1 MSKRPRTEPP
11 TNGQEDIWGD
21 DFTYDEVNSIVNI
34 ESIASQSHFSVQSR
48 HVSLH
53 VPVNL
58 NNPGKQKDNQIREG
72 EIKNLKNKIKQL
84 EIQLSNT
91 KQENDDKF
99 KNMKN
104 IIDCKDTELKF
115 QQQEIT
121 ALKNKIK
128 EMKIINKIIP
138 QKNVSFS
145 CMKTGSNSTLL
156 HNASEHNLKKNISTQ
171 TIQTMN
177 NEQYLLIKDHFPE
190 INKSYEKLKKCLYP
204 DLFSIQNNQNDVK
217 NLSTIQDCH
226 IILAKLMVLET
237 FDEFQS
243 YSLIEMLFE
252 NCKHILESTIEILQ
266 ETIDDEDFVN
276 REKQL
281 IYSYLNLN
289 KQYLKNRFS
298 MFDLQFSHLLDC
310 ISVLTTISNIVPKIV
325 MNHTNN
331 LFQTFVHFLQIIG
344 SQSRTLEYV
353 SVIIALIRFLTNL
366 CSCNWDITK
375 QKQLDIYEIIK
386 EIVFCRPCI
395 NIIQELIHLLSKI
408 SIYTEITDNLCQL
421 STTKTFILSDRVS
434 TFTTGTCVLRVLCLQ
449 LELLKHSNNLI
460 INYLYFVNILLNS
473 THVPKWMHKMPN
485 KTCDC
490 TASFIEFTIQ
500 CLYIVF
506 NIYEKERES
515 YDIDLLKLVEEI
527 VENSYSILYRLGKL
541 DEEFRTHISKC
552 KGRYDV
558 IVRKIQKLEF
568 DKSNKFLVKELKKF
582 EFKSLTHS
590 QYNSSVIYEVFP
602 IDKPKFTQKSQYQFD
617 EPNKQIVEN
626 NK

>member
-34 ESIASQSHFSVQSR
+34 ESLASQSQF
-48 HVSLH
+48 
-53 VPVNL
+53 PVNL
-58 NNPGKQKDNQIREG
+58 NNPGNQRDSQIREG

-84 EIQLSNT
+84 EIQLYNT
-91 KQENDDKF
+91 KQEKDDKF
-99 KNMKN
+99 KTMKN

-115 QQQEIT
+115 QQQEMT

-128 EMKIINKIIP
+128 EMKVINKIVP

-156 HNASEHNLKKNISTQ
+156 HNASEHNTKKNVSTQ
-171 TIQTMN
+171 TQTKN
-177 NEQYLLIKDHFPE
+177 NEHLLLIRDNYPE
-190 INKSYEKLKKCLYP
+190 INKSYERLKKCLYP

-226 IILAKLMVLET
+226 LILAKLMVLET
-237 FDEFQS
+237 FDEIQS
-243 YSLIEMLFE
+243 YSLIELLVE
-252 NCKHILESTIEILQ
+252 NCKQILESTTEILQ
-266 ETIDDEDFVN
+266 ETIDEEDFVK

-281 IYSYLNLN
+281 IYSYLNLD
-289 KQYLKNRFS
+289 KLCLKNRFS

-310 ISVLTTISNIVPKIV
+310 ISVLTTISNVVPRIV

-353 SVIIALIRFLTNL
+353 SVIIALIKFLTNI

-375 QKQLDIYEIIK
+375 QKQLEIYDIIK

-395 NIIQELIHLLSKI
+395 NIVQELINLLSKI
-408 SIYTEITDNLCQL
+408 SIYTEITDSLCQL
-421 STTKTFILSDRVS
+421 SASNTFILSDRVS

-449 LELLKHSNNLI
+449 LELLKHSNHLI
-460 INYLYFVNILLNS
+460 TNYLYFVNILLNS
-473 THVPKWMHKMPN
+473 THVPRWMNKTPN

-490 TASFIEFTIQ
+490 TASFIELTIQ
-500 CLYIVF
+500 FLYIVF
-506 NIYEKERES
+506 HIYEKERES
-515 YDIDLLKLVEEI
+515 YDIDLLKLMEEI

-541 DEEFRTHISKC
+541 DEEFRSHISKC

-558 IVRKIQKLEF
+558 IIRKIQKLEF
-568 DKSNKFLVKELKKF
+568 GKSNKFLVKELKKF

-590 QYNSSVIYEVFP
+590 QCGSSITYEVFP

-617 EPNKQIVEN
+617 EPNKQISEN
-626 NK
+626 NV

>member
-34 ESIASQSHFSVQSR
+34 ESLASQSHFSV
-48 HVSLH
+48 
-53 VPVNL
+53 NL
-58 NNPGKQKDNQIREG
+58 NNPGNQRDSQIREG

-84 EIQLSNT
+84 EIQLYNT
-91 KQENDDKF
+91 KQEQDDKF
-99 KNMKN
+99 KALKN

-115 QQQEIT
+115 QQQETT

-128 EMKIINKIIP
+128 EMKIINKIVP

-156 HNASEHNLKKNISTQ
+156 HNASEHNTKKNVSTQ
-171 TIQTMN
+171 TFQITN
-177 NEQYLLIKDHFPE
+177 NEHYLLIRDNFPE

-226 IILAKLMVLET
+226 LILAKLMVLET
-237 FDEFQS
+237 FDEIQS
-243 YSLIEMLFE
+243 YSLIELLFE

-266 ETIDDEDFVN
+266 ETIDDEDFVK

-281 IYSYLNLN
+281 IYSYLHLN
-289 KQYLKNRFS
+289 KQCLKNRFS

-310 ISVLTTISNIVPKIV
+310 ISVLTTISNVVPRIV

-353 SVIIALIRFLTNL
+353 SVIIALIKFLTNL
-366 CSCNWDITK
+366 CSCNWNITK
-375 QKQLDIYEIIK
+375 QKQLDIYDIIK

-395 NIIQELIHLLSKI
+395 NIVQELINLLSKI
-408 SIYTEITDNLCQL
+408 SIYTEITDSLCQL
-421 STTKTFILSDRVS
+421 STPNTFILSDRVS

-449 LELLKHSNNLI
+449 LELLKHSNHLI
-460 INYLYFVNILLNS
+460 TNYLYFVNVLLNS
-473 THVPKWMHKMPN
+473 THVPRWMHKIPN

-490 TASFIEFTIQ
+490 TASFIELTIQ
-500 CLYIVF
+500 FLYIVF

-515 YDIDLLKLVEEI
+515 YDIDLLKLMEEI

-541 DEEFRTHISKC
+541 DEEFRSHISKC

-568 DKSNKFLVKELKKF
+568 GKSNTFLVKELKKF

-590 QYNSSVIYEVFP
+590 QYSSSVIYEVFP

-617 EPNKQIVEN
+617 EPNKQISEN
-626 NK
+626 NVWNN

>member
-34 ESIASQSHFSVQSR
+34 ESLASQSHF
-48 HVSLH
+48 
-53 VPVNL
+53 PGNL
-58 NNPGKQKDNQIREG
+58 NNPGNQRDSQIREG

-84 EIQLSNT
+84 EIQLYNT
-91 KQENDDKF
+91 KQEQDDKF
-99 KNMKN
+99 KTLKN

-115 QQQEIT
+115 QQQETT

-128 EMKIINKIIP
+128 EMKIITKIVP

-156 HNASEHNLKKNISTQ
+156 HSASEHNTKKNVSTQ
-171 TIQTMN
+171 TFQITN
-177 NEQYLLIKDHFPE
+177 NEHYLLIRDNFPE

-204 DLFSIQNNQNDVK
+204 DLFTIQNNQNDVK

-226 IILAKLMVLET
+226 LILAKLMVLET
-237 FDEFQS
+237 FDEIQS
-243 YSLIEMLFE
+243 HSLIELLFE
-252 NCKHILESTIEILQ
+252 NCKNILESTIEILQ
-266 ETIDDEDFVN
+266 DTIDDEDFVK

-281 IYSYLNLN
+281 IYSYLHLN
-289 KQYLKNRFS
+289 KQCLKNRFS

-310 ISVLTTISNIVPKIV
+310 ISVLTTISNVVPRIV

-344 SQSRTLEYV
+344 SQSRTMEYV
-353 SVIIALIRFLTNL
+353 SVIIALIKFLTNL
-366 CSCNWDITK
+366 CSCNWEITK
-375 QKQLDIYEIIK
+375 QKQLDIYDIIK

-395 NIIQELIHLLSKI
+395 NIVQELINLLSKM
-408 SIYTEITDNLCQL
+408 SIYTEITDSLCQL
-421 STTKTFILSDRVS
+421 STPNTFILSDRVS

-449 LELLKHSNNLI
+449 LELLKHSNHLI
-460 INYLYFVNILLNS
+460 TNYLYFVNVLLNS
-473 THVPKWMHKMPN
+473 THVPRWMHKIPN

-490 TASFIEFTIQ
+490 TASFIELTIQ
-500 CLYIVF
+500 FLYIVF

-515 YDIDLLKLVEEI
+515 YDIDLLKLMEEI
-527 VENSYSILYRLGKL
+527 VENSYSILYRLGKM
-541 DEEFRTHISKC
+541 DEEFRSHISKC

-568 DKSNKFLVKELKKF
+568 GKSNTFLVKELKKF

-590 QYNSSVIYEVFP
+590 QYSSSVIYEVFP

-617 EPNKQIVEN
+617 EPNKQVSEN
-626 NK
+626 NTWNN

>member
-1 MSKRPRTEPP
+1 MSKRPRTEPS

-34 ESIASQSHFSVQSR
+34 ESLASQSHFSV
-48 HVSLH
+48 SLNH
-53 VPVNL
+53 
-58 NNPGKQKDNQIREG
+58 PGKQKDNQIREG

-99 KNMKN
+99 KNMKH

-115 QQQEIT
+115 QQQEMT
-121 ALKNKIK
+121 SLKNKIK
-128 EMKIINKIIP
+128 EMKIINKNIP

-156 HNASEHNLKKNISTQ
+156 HNASEHNIKKNTST
-171 TIQTMN
+171 QTMN
-177 NEQYLLIKDHFPE
+177 NEQYLFIRDHFPE

-204 DLFSIQNNQNDVK
+204 DLLGIQSNQNDVRT
-217 NLSTIQDCH
+217 LSAIQDCH
-226 IILAKLMVLET
+226 LILAKLMVLET

-243 YSLIEMLFE
+243 YSLIELLFE
-252 NCKHILESTIEILQ
+252 NCKHILESTVEILQ
-266 ETIDDEDFVN
+266 ETIEDEDFVH

-281 IYSYLNLN
+281 IYNYLNLN

-310 ISVLTTISNIVPKIV
+310 ISVLTTISTIVPRII
-325 MNHTNN
+325 MNHSNN
-331 LFQTFVHFLQIIG
+331 LFQTVVQFLQLIG

-353 SVIIALIRFLTNL
+353 SVIIALIKFLTNL
-366 CSCNWDITK
+366 CSCNWEITK
-375 QKQLDIYEIIK
+375 QKQLDIYDIIK

-395 NIIQELIHLLSKI
+395 NIIRELINLLSKI

-421 STTKTFILSDRVS
+421 SDNLTPKTFILSDRIS

-449 LELLKHSNNLI
+449 LELLKHSNHLI
-460 INYLYFVNILLNS
+460 TNYLYFVYMLLNS
-473 THVPKWMHKMPN
+473 THVPKWMHKIPN

-490 TASFIEFTIQ
+490 TASFIDLTIQ
-500 CLYIVF
+500 CLYTVF
-506 NIYEKERES
+506 NIYEKGRES
-515 YDIDLLKLVEEI
+515 CDTDLLKLVEEI

-626 NK
+626 N

>member
-11 TNGQEDIWGD
+11 TNGHEDIWGD

-34 ESIASQSHFSVQSR
+34 ESLASQSHFSV
-48 HVSLH
+48 
-53 VPVNL
+53 NL
-58 NNPGKQKDNQIREG
+58 NNPGNQRDSQIREG

-84 EIQLSNT
+84 EIQLYNT
-91 KQENDDKF
+91 KQEQDDKF
-99 KNMKN
+99 KALKN
-104 IIDCKDTELKF
+104 IISCKDTELKF
-115 QQQEIT
+115 QQQETT

-128 EMKIINKIIP
+128 EMKIINKIVP

-156 HNASEHNLKKNISTQ
+156 HNASEHNTKKNVSTQ
-171 TIQTMN
+171 TFQITN
-177 NEQYLLIKDHFPE
+177 NEHYLLIRDNFPE

-226 IILAKLMVLET
+226 LILAKLMVLET
-237 FDEFQS
+237 FDEIQS
-243 YSLIEMLFE
+243 YSLIELLFE

-266 ETIDDEDFVN
+266 ETIDDEDFVK

-281 IYSYLNLN
+281 IYSYLHLN
-289 KQYLKNRFS
+289 KPCLKNRFS

-310 ISVLTTISNIVPKIV
+310 ISVLTTISNVVPRIV

-353 SVIIALIRFLTNL
+353 SVIIALIKFLTNL
-366 CSCNWDITK
+366 CSCNWNITK
-375 QKQLDIYEIIK
+375 QKQLDIYNIIK

-395 NIIQELIHLLSKI
+395 NIVQELINLLSKI
-408 SIYTEITDNLCQL
+408 SIYTEITDSLCQL
-421 STTKTFILSDRVS
+421 STPNTFILSDRVS

-449 LELLKHSNNLI
+449 LELLKHSNHLI
-460 INYLYFVNILLNS
+460 TNYLYFVNVLLNS
-473 THVPKWMHKMPN
+473 THVPRWMHRIPN

-490 TASFIEFTIQ
+490 TASFIELTIQ
-500 CLYIVF
+500 FLYIVF

-515 YDIDLLKLVEEI
+515 FDIDLLKLMEEI

-541 DEEFRTHISKC
+541 DEEFRSHISKC

-568 DKSNKFLVKELKKF
+568 GKSNTFLVKELKKF

-590 QYNSSVIYEVFP
+590 QYSSSVIYEVFP

-617 EPNKQIVEN
+617 EPNKQISEN
-626 NK
+626 NVWNN